1 MINRRRMMITA
12 LALLIS
18 GCTRSQKTLAP
29 PAPPPMSSDERLA
42 QIRQTLSRQEPTA
55 IVAPVIETV
64 AQARL
69 AALGEASVDQFRVGD
84 IITFIDSEMNVIDTG
99 IVIKITP
106 DQVHARYDLPDPAHR
121 EPRVGDL
128 GVLVPKH

>member
-1 MINRRRMMITA
+1 MINRRWMLVVA
-12 LALLIS
+12 GALLAA
-18 GCTRSQKTLAP
+18 GCARSQKTLAP
-29 PAPPPMSSDERLA
+29 PAPPPLSSDERLA

-55 IVAPVIETV
+55 IVAPVIETLST
-64 AQARL
+64 ARL
-69 AALGEASVDQFRVGD
+69 AALGEVSADQYRRGD

-106 DQVHARYDLPDPAHR
+106 DQVHVRYDTPDAAHR

-128 GVLVPKH
+128 GVMVPKH